1 MRAPVHRPSWST
13 VTTGQSAPTR
23 GESGRVAATAERVA
37 RPRVRDVIALAVG
50 AVILRIPA
58 YFAPMNLGY
67 DDGGYGLAA
76 VAMRQ
81 GYDPFRDIFSSQGP
95 LFLPLLRVADL
106 IGFETFDAPR
116 ILPVVAGA
124 VATVAV
130 YFAGLEIMDR
140 GRALL
145 AAALTGSSGVLLWT
159 TGPITSDGTAA
170 AISTTT
176 DAVALAYRRRP
187 ATVTAVVIAL
197 LAGSAFS
204 VKNLLVTPAL
214 VIAWLVVMSR
224 KRILDAL
231 LVPLGALAVLLAL
244 SAPWGFG
251 DVYSNSIEYHLHKT
265 GEGNRGGN
273 LSKLV
278 TTYFRWST
286 ILVGLGAVT
295 LVAGI
300 VRKLRGRDERAD
312 GGPAGGR
319 WERWFGGSRFL
330 WWWAALV
337 VVVLL
342 AQDPMFRNHLA
353 ALVAPFALLVARYR
367 PSWRVVA
374 VVVVVTIPFQ
384 VSQLRELLTPKDYS
398 GDAAVVV
405 DALRKL
411 PDGAWALSDEP
422 GFIWRAGKA
431 TDPYWVDPSVLRI
444 DSDITDINITEAK
457 LLKAAADP
465 RQCAVVVW
473 APVRFG
479 RFATLPQG
487 LEKLGYRQVADFGD
501 RRGLWLRQ
509 ECAPKGRPVSQADR
523 GAPAGARAGRTTAA
537 AAPSRSPG

>member
-1 MRAPVHRPSWST
+1 
-13 VTTGQSAPTR
+13 VTTGQSAAARAEP
-23 GESGRVAATAERVA
+23 GRVAKGGERVA
-37 RPRVRDVIALAVG
+37 PPRLWDVLALAVG

-76 VAMRQ
+76 IAMRE

-106 IGFETFDAPR
+106 VGFQTFDAPR

-140 GRALL
+140 GRAIL
-145 AAALTGSSGVLLWT
+145 AAALTGSSGILLWT

-170 AISTTT
+170 AISISAV
-176 DAVALAYRRRP
+176 AVALAYRRRP
-187 ATVTAVVIAL
+187 ATVTAIVIAV

-214 VIAWLVVMSR
+214 VIAWLLVVSR
-224 KRILDAL
+224 KRVLDAL
-231 LVPLGALAVLLAL
+231 LVPLGALAVLIAL
-244 SAPWGFG
+244 SIPWGLK

-273 LSKLV
+273 LGKLV
-278 TTYFRWST
+278 TTYLRWST
-286 ILVGLGAVT
+286 ILVALGAVA
-295 LVAGI
+295 LVTAI
-300 VRKLRGRDERAD
+300 VRRLRGGDRETTD
-312 GGPAGGR
+312 GQPAGHR

-330 WWWAALV
+330 WWWAGLV
-337 VVVLL
+337 LVVLL

-367 PSWRVVA
+367 PSWKVVA

-405 DALRKL
+405 DALRNL

-422 GFIWRAGKA
+422 GFTWRAGKG

-444 DSDITDINITEAK
+444 DSDIKDINITEAK
-457 LLKAAADP
+457 LLDAAANP

-479 RFATLPQG
+479 RFEHLPQG
-487 LEKLGYRQVADFGD
+487 LERLGYRQVEDFGD
-501 RRGLWLRQ
+501 RRGLWLR
-509 ECAPKGRPVSQADR
+509 ERCDPSGRPADR
-523 GAPAGARAGRTTAA
+523 AAPGAAPAGRTTAA
-537 AAPSRSPG
+537 AAPGRSRG

>member
-23 GESGRVAATAERVA
+23 GEPGRVVVTAERVA
-37 RPRVRDVIALAVG
+37 RPRLWDVVALAVG

-76 VAMRQ
+76 IAMRQ

-106 IGFETFDAPR
+106 VGFETFDAPR

-130 YFAGLEIMDR
+130 YFAGVELMDR

-170 AISTTT
+170 AISISAV
-176 DAVALAYRRRP
+176 AVALAYRRRP
-187 ATVTAVVIAL
+187 ATVTAVVIAV
-197 LAGSAFS
+197 LAGCAFS

-214 VIAWLVVMSR
+214 IIVWLLVLSR
-224 KRILDAL
+224 RRILDAL
-231 LVPLGALAVLLAL
+231 LVPFGALAVLVAL
-244 SAPWGFG
+244 SAPWGFR

-278 TTYFRWST
+278 TTYLRWST
-286 ILVGLGAVT
+286 ILVALGAVS
-295 LVAGI
+295 LVAAVI
-300 VRKLRGRDERAD
+300 RRSRAHERAD
-312 GGPAGGR
+312 DEGHPTGDL

-330 WWWAALV
+330 WWWAGLV

-384 VSQLRELLTPKDYS
+384 ASQLRELLTPND
-398 GDAAVVV
+398 
-405 DALRKL
+405 
-411 PDGAWALSDEP
+411 
-422 GFIWRAGKA
+422 
-431 TDPYWVDPSVLRI
+431 
-444 DSDITDINITEAK
+444 
-457 LLKAAADP
+457 
-465 RQCAVVVW
+465 
-473 APVRFG
+473 
-479 RFATLPQG
+479 
-487 LEKLGYRQVADFGD
+487 
-501 RRGLWLRQ
+501 
-509 ECAPKGRPVSQADR
+509 
-523 GAPAGARAGRTTAA
+523 
-537 AAPSRSPG
+537 